1 MIDGIVIQK
10 KKLPVRKKINQ
21 IILHTVMII
30 SLIAVM
36 YPLCLMVFGAFKSKT
51 TYDLNK
57 WLPAIP
63 LRVMNIADAFN
74 ALSGYIVNTL
84 IVAFAGIAGMIFF
97 ASMAAFSVSK
107 LKFIGNKL
115 CFGILLAITM
125 LPGVLSL
132 TPQLLLYK
140 TLGLDGSLLAM
151 IVPMWTGGTVWG
163 VFLLRGFYAG
173 LPNEIFEAADIDGAG
188 AFQKFILIGVPLS
201 MPIISTLIIMQIT
214 SVWSDYMWPKL
225 IVRPELYPIAAGLTF
240 VYETSGASQTLKYAG
255 YLVAS
260 IPVICLFV
268 FFNRFYV
275 EGLASSGIKL

>member
-10 KKLPVRKKINQ
+10 KKLPVGKRINQ

-30 SLIAVM
+30 SFIAVM

-51 TYDLNK
+51 VYDLNK
-57 WLPAIP
+57 WLPALP
-63 LRVMNIADAFN
+63 LRVSNIIEAFN
-74 ALSGYIVNTL
+74 SLSGYIVNTL

-97 ASMAAFSVSK
+97 SSMAAFSVSK
-107 LKFIGNKL
+107 LKFVGNKL

-132 TPQLLLYK
+132 TPQLLLFK

-173 LPNEIFEAADIDGAG
+173 LPNEIFEAADIDGAA
-188 AFQKFILIGVPLS
+188 AFQKFILIAVPLS

-214 SVWSDYMWPKL
+214 AVWSDYMWPKL
-225 IVRPELYPIAAGLTF
+225 IVRPDLYPIAAGLTF

-260 IPVICLFV
+260 VPVICLFV